1 MSLIW
6 TRGSPRWVAILRV
19 ATATMLALAAVMIV
33 RGIVLADADPSGE
46 ATIASDP
53 AAGVTFVWTL
63 IAGALVF
70 FMQAGFAFLGAGL
83 IRAKNTVNYLTKN
96 ILDFAAGGLSFWAFG
111 FAFMFGGSGAYPGL
125 DNGNAL
131 IGYSGFF
138 LTNAAYD
145 VSTSMF
151 WFFQMVFAAT
161 TATIVAGAMAERTR
175 VTAYLAYSFLVTA
188 LIYPIYGHW
197 MWGGGWLGGGGQLE
211 SWIGAAAVDFAGS
224 GVVHTIGGMLAL
236 AGAATVGARL
246 GKYGP
251 NGEVRTIKGHNMVYV
266 VIGTFILF
274 FGWFGFNAGSTVNGN
289 DLRISVIITNTF
301 LAGATGAVTAAYVRL
316 LQTGRISAA
325 DTSNGALAGLVA
337 VTAPCAF
344 IAPWA
349 AVVVGAIGAL
359 VMLTGIWFIDTK
371 LKIDDPVGASSV
383 HGVAGVW
390 GLLAVGIFA
399 DGTYGVSGLIAG
411 NAAQLLAQLI
421 AAVVAVIWALGAGF
435 LLFRALKATIG
446 LRASREEETSGL
458 DIPEH
463 GEEAYPADTGETLT
477 A

>member
-1 MSLIW
+1 M
-6 TRGSPRWVAILRV
+6 
-19 ATATMLALAAVMIV
+19 
-33 RGIVLADADPSGE
+33 
-46 ATIASDP
+46 
-53 AAGVTFVWTL
+53 
-63 IAGALVF
+63 
-70 FMQAGFAFLGAGL
+70 
-83 IRAKNTVNYLTKN
+83 
-96 ILDFAAGGLSFWAFG
+96 
-111 FAFMFGGSGAYPGL
+111 YPGL
-125 DNGNAL
+125 AEGNAI

-138 LTNAAYD
+138 LTTGAYD
-145 VSTSMF
+145 VSTTMF

-188 LIYPIYGHW
+188 IVYPIYGHW
-197 MWGGGWLGGGGQLE
+197 MWGGGWLGGEQLE

-251 NGEVRTIKGHNMVYV
+251 NGEVRTIKGHNMLYV

-289 DLRISVIITNTF
+289 DLRMSVIITNTF
-301 LAGATGAVTAAYVRL
+301 LAGAAGAVTAAYVRL
-316 LQTGRISAA
+316 LQNGRISVA
-325 DTSNGALAGLVA
+325 DSSNGALAGLVA

-359 VMLTGIWFIDTK
+359 VMLLGVSFIETK

-390 GLLAVGIFA
+390 GLVAVGIFA

-411 NAAQLLAQLI
+411 NVSQLLAQVI
-421 AAVVAVIWALGAGF
+421 AAAVAVAWGLGMGL
-435 LLFRALKATIG
+435 LLFRILKATIG
-446 LRASREEETSGL
+446 LRATEEEELSGL
-458 DIPEH
+458 DVPEH
-463 GEEAYPADTGETLT
+463 GEEAYPVDEGEPQT

>member
-1 MSLIW
+1 MSLVW
-6 TRGSPRWVAILRV
+6 TRGSPRWVTLLRIS
-19 ATATMLALAAVMIV
+19 TATILALAVALIV
-33 RGIVLADADPSGE
+33 RGVVFAQADPSGE
-46 ATIASDP
+46 ATIAADP
-53 AAGVTFVWTL
+53 SAGVTFVWTL
-63 IAGALVF
+63 MAGALVF

-111 FAFMFGGSGAYPGL
+111 FAFMFGGSDMFPGL
-125 DNGNAL
+125 AEGNAI

-138 LTNAAYD
+138 LTTAAYD
-145 VSTSMF
+145 VSTTMF

-188 LIYPIYGHW
+188 IVYPIYGHW
-197 MWGGGWLGGGGQLE
+197 MWGGGWLGGEQLE

-251 NGEVRTIKGHNMVYV
+251 NGEVRKIKGHNMLYV

-289 DLRISVIITNTF
+289 DLRIAVIITNTF
-301 LAGATGAVTAAYVRL
+301 LAGAAGAVTAAYVRL

-325 DTSNGALAGLVA
+325 DTCNGALAGLVA

-359 VMLTGIWFIDTK
+359 VMLLGVSIIDTK

-411 NAAQLLAQLI
+411 NASQLLAQVI
-421 AAVVAVIWALGAGF
+421 AAAVAVAWGLGMGL
-435 LLFRALKATIG
+435 LLFRILKVTIG
-446 LRASREEETSGL
+446 LRATEEEEISGL
-458 DIPEH
+458 DVPEH
-463 GEEAYPADTGETLT
+463 GEEAYPVDEGEPQT

>member
-1 MSLIW
+1 MSLFW
-6 TRGSPRWVAILRV
+6 TRGAPRWVLPMRAAAAVL
-19 ATATMLALAAVMIV
+19 LALAAVLIV
-33 RGIVLADADPSGE
+33 RGVVLAQADPSGA
-46 ATIASDP
+46 ATIEADP
-53 AAGVTFVWTL
+53 TAGVTFVWML
-63 IAGALVF
+63 ISGALVF
-70 FMQAGFAFLGAGL
+70 FMQAGFALLGAGF

-96 ILDFAAGGLSFWAFG
+96 MLDFAAAGLSFWAFG
-111 FAFMFGGSGAYPGL
+111 FAFMFGGSDVGAGTSL
-125 DNGNAL
+125 GNGF

-138 LTNAAYD
+138 LINEAYD
-145 VSTSMF
+145 VSTIGF

-161 TATIVAGAMAERTR
+161 TATIVAGAVAERTR

-188 LIYPIYGHW
+188 LVYPIYGHW
-197 MWGGGWLGGGGQLE
+197 MWGGGWLGGDALE

-236 AGAATVGARL
+236 AGAATVGARM

-251 NGEVRTIKGHNMVYV
+251 NGEVNKLPGHNMLYV

-289 DLRISVIITNTF
+289 DLRIAVIMANTF
-301 LAGATGAVTAAYVRL
+301 LAGAAGAVTAAYVRL
-316 LQTGRISAA
+316 LQTNKISAA
-325 DTSNGALAGLVA
+325 DTANGALAGLVA

-349 AVVVGAIGAL
+349 AIVVGVVGAL
-359 VMLTGIWFIDTK
+359 VMLWGASFIETK

-399 DGTYGVSGLIAG
+399 DGTYGVSGFIAG
-411 NAAQLLAQLI
+411 NGIQFVAQLI
-421 AAVVAVIWALGAGF
+421 AAVVAVLWALVMGF
-435 LLFRALKATIG
+435 ALFNALKYTMG
-446 LRASREEETSGL
+446 LRAPPDEEMSGL
-458 DIPEH
+458 DMPEH
-463 GEEAYPADTGETLT
+463 GEEAYPAD
-477 A
+477 AAQ